1 MSLKYVRHEEIG
13 FVLWPRTDALWHSHV
28 GRLLQQRRD
37 GKIVSAGFVEF
48 GQDGKPVCF
57 GMSESLNITSKDG
70 DSEALA
76 QQLGLLTA
84 NVEVQGRCAA
94 SSRSVPCNDGL
105 GVAR

>member
-84 NVEVQGRCAA
+84 NAGGK
-94 SSRSVPCNDGL
+94 PTPD
-105 GVAR
+105 

>member
-48 GQDGKPVCF
+48 GAGGSPRCF
-57 GMSESLNITSKDG
+57 GMSESLGIASKDG

-84 NVEVQGRCAA
+84 NAGGK
-94 SSRSVPCNDGL
+94 RSDD
-105 GVAR
+105 

>member
-84 NVEVQGRCAA
+84 NVEVTGASGAFAAKRPCGPQG
-94 SSRSVPCNDGL
+94 
-105 GVAR
+105 

>member
-13 FVLWPRTDALWHSHV
+13 FVLWPRTDALWHSDV
-28 GRLLQQRRD
+28 GQLLRQRQ
-37 GKIVSAGFVEF
+37 GGNIVSAGFVKF

-76 QQLGLLTA
+76 QQLGILTA
-84 NVEVQGRCAA
+84 NTEAKPSGEATSA
-94 SSRSVPCNDGL
+94 
-105 GVAR
+105 

>member
-1 MSLKYVRHEEIG
+1 MALKYVRHEEIG

-28 GRLLQQRRD
+28 GRLLQQKRD

-84 NVEVQGRCAA
+84 NDQAKGREHSERPA
-94 SSRSVPCNDGL
+94 
-105 GVAR
+105 

>member
-28 GRLLQQRRD
+28 GRLLQQCRG

-48 GQDGKPVCF
+48 GQDGRPVCF

-76 QQLGLLTA
+76 QQLGILTA
-84 NVEVQGRCAA
+84 NAKSEGAEPLLA
-94 SSRSVPCNDGL
+94 KIPLD
-105 GVAR
+105 

>member
-48 GQDGKPVCF
+48 GAGGVPTCF
-57 GMSESLNITSKDG
+57 GMSESLNIASRED

-76 QQLGLLTA
+76 KQLGLMAA
-84 NVEVQGRCAA
+84 NVEVSGLEPLAAKGR
-94 SSRSVPCNDGL
+94 
-105 GVAR
+105 ARP